1 MELGLD
7 LKLRSWSWNWS
18 WNLRSW
24 NWSWSWYSE
33 DLLEL
38 ELELESKPPELELE
52 LIFWRFAGVGIGV
65 GVETSGVGVDILEIG
80 RSWSWSW
87 NLWSWSWSW
96 SWYYGVDPNPGCD
109 IMAWCHGN
117 IDAANTWLAYKL
129 AGFFTLEA
137 TLRVLIM
144 TCCQKCHPFYCAIST
159 IHCITSVTSQAYAT
173 GLFRYL
179 YCPVVNG
186 VGLWNGWPGFDSRT
200 VCYSQGNLS
209 QQSLWHHAVP
219 EHTVDIKRS
228 KSRTCQSNSLTL
240 VRKSGRDKHSPYW
253 KGTILRTIPEWNSSV
268 TVRLQPT
275 HLPPSRVGWPLH
287 QSAPSLVRGL
297 PLPGRPV
304 SVCHW
309 STCGLLTKTRQ
320 EVANKLAFNIR
331 GQPTVQRPYGY
342 HAATAIFACQWLAMA
357 FCRGPSTDG

>member
-7 LKLRSWSWNWS
+7 LKLRSWNWS

-38 ELELESKPPELELE
+38 ELELELKPPELELE

-65 GVETSGVGVDILEIG
+65 GVETSRVGVDILEIG

-96 SWYYGVDPNPGCD
+96 PQPWVRYHGMMSWQYWCCKY
-109 IMAWCHGN
+109 MACLQIGWVLYTGGN
-117 IDAANTWLAYKL
+117 I
-129 AGFFTLEA
+129 AGPHNDVLPEMSPIL
-137 TLRVLIM
+137 LRHLNN
-144 TCCQKCHPFYCAIST
+144 
-159 IHCITSVTSQAYAT
+159 ITSVTSQAYAT

-179 YCPVVNG
+179 YCPVVKG

-320 EVANKLAFNIR
+320 EVANKWAGI
-331 GQPTVQRPYGY
+331 
-342 HAATAIFACQWLAMA
+342 
-357 FCRGPSTDG
+357 